1 MSLINIT
8 SPHTQGNNRTGN
20 IMRLVILATL
30 PGIAVMTYF
39 FGAGVLI
46 NVLAASFFCVA
57 FEALILKFRSRNLGF
72 YLRDYTAVVTGVLI
86 GISLPAYCPWW
97 LLMSAAFIAMVLAKH
112 IFGGMGFNP
121 FNPAMVAYALLLI
134 SFPLQM
140 TTWPTPNGV
149 TGDGS
154 ALPGITEA
162 VSAFFSQPIDAYSSP
177 TVLDLMKQ
185 NKGETLDVLYANTPS
200 FNQGF
205 FAGAGWEWIN
215 IAFLLG
221 GLFLLYK
228 RVYTWHA
235 PVAMLVS
242 LTLFA
247 AFFYDSG
254 SSQSGGSPLFH
265 LLSGAT
271 MFGAFFIITD
281 PVTSTV
287 SVRGRLIFGALVG
300 VLVYCIRTL
309 GTAYPDGVAFAVL
322 IMNMAAPFI
331 DYFTTPRTY
340 GHKKPRSALDTE
352 PREGGH

>member
-8 SPHTQGNNRTGN
+8 SPHAQGNNRTGN

-39 FGAGVLI
+39 FGFGVLV
-46 NVLAASFFCVA
+46 NVLMASLFCVG
-57 FEALILKFRSRNLGF
+57 FEALILKLRQRNIAF
-72 YLRDYTAVVTGVLI
+72 YLNDYTALVTGVLI

-112 IFGGMGFNP
+112 IFGGMGYNP
-121 FNPAMVAYALLLI
+121 FNPAMVAYALLLV

-140 TTWPTPNGV
+140 TAWPTPSGLSIE
-149 TGDGS
+149 GS
-154 ALPGITEA
+154 SLPNILDA
-162 VSAFFSQPIDAYSSP
+162 FRAFFSQPIDAYSSP
-177 TVLDLMKQ
+177 TVLDIMKQ
-185 NKGETLDVLYANTPS
+185 NKGDTLDVVYANAPML
-200 FNQGF
+200 NQGLL
-205 FAGAGWEWIN
+205 AGVGWEWVN

-235 PVAMLVS
+235 PVAMLAS
-242 LTLFA
+242 LALLA
-247 AFFYDSG
+247 ALFYDGG

-271 MFGAFFIITD
+271 MFGAFFIVTD

-287 SVRGRLIFGALVG
+287 SIRGRLIYGALIG
-300 VLVYCIRTL
+300 VLVYTIRAL

-340 GHKKPRSALDTE
+340 GHKKARSALDTD